1 MDQSLQQLFKSSEF
15 KEGEFSILIQGDET
29 KNSYELNSNN
39 SRIPASLSKL
49 VVAGMAYHYLEPNF
63 VWTTKLLSLSEPKN
77 DIFLVIAISE
87 LPMSVKEFLKFTFE
101 VIEEDKPHKTAAAF
115 TFGRE
120 NLIPMMFNSI
130 IEKIQ
135 KRV

>member
-1 MDQSLQQLFKSSEF
+1 MLKASCFWDKNKSKGEILKKLVFLIFILSVESFAMDQSLQQLFKSSEF

-63 VWTTKLLSLSEPKN
+63 VWTTKLYLCLNLKMKSSKA
-77 DIFLVIAISE
+77 IFVCMAVE
-87 LPMSVKEFLKFTFE
+87 TR
-101 VIEEDKPHKTAAAF
+101 AF
-115 TFGRE
+115 
-120 NLIPMMFNSI
+120 
-130 IEKIQ
+130 
-135 KRV
+135 